1 VSDDDLSGVLVVN
14 RVLNESLIHLLICL
28 ILNHLLH
35 VFLNIWELFKDLL
48 EYLSFKLEGLN
59 ISFGDVVLKNV
70 SLLNDVIVVDNLSR
84 LKVSLGRLILDYTI
98 HDEVDILWLLS

>member
-59 ISFGDVVLKNV
+59 ISFGDVVLKDV

-84 LKVSLGRLILDYTI
+84 LKVSFGRLILDYTI